1 MISDASDN
9 ILCIC
14 IQELLLISKNFVVL
28 VLTLSAYNGLLVRYK
43 VYLPDPREYLCTS
56 CSYAEAYENFSIGPA
71 PCQKNLIKKL

>member
-9 ILCIC
+9 ILRIC
-14 IQELLLISKNFVVL
+14 IQEPLLISKSFIVL
-28 VLTLSAYNGLLVRYK
+28 LTLSAYNRLLVRYK
-43 VYLPDPREYLCTS
+43 VYLPDPREYMCTS